1 MEKWLP
7 EHSVVIEESKST
19 YKEWLFSR
27 NFEGTQEQRLQIKT
41 DRANFLGRRFIYQLK
56 CSCRTHGNTRAQF
69 VSLAADSIFLPWHFP
84 GGSRDG
90 SASWVPTTVWETGIE
105 FPAPSTQLHS
115 SSSHRGH
122 VGGDRAD
129 RNSPPLKYMNKQI
142 NCMYSHIG
150 YFNVRHSAC
159 GTDRSP
165 QRTLS
170 QISILVC
177 SIPCDFCYWCIL
189 FNWYCVLVDWS
200 VKKELTAKSVLLWIM
215 INNIHAFQK

>member
-1 MEKWLP
+1 MFPSHAWEHPGSVRFPSCWLHLP
-7 EHSVVIEESKST
+7 
-19 YKEWLFSR
+19 
-27 NFEGTQEQRLQIKT
+27 
-41 DRANFLGRRFIYQLK
+41 A
-56 CSCRTHGNTRAQF
+56 
-69 VSLAADSIFLPWHFP
+69 LALPWRQQRWLSQL
-84 GGSRDG
+84 GSYYCVGDG
-90 SASWVPTTVWETGIE
+90 DWVP
-105 FPAPSTQLHS
+105 STQLQLHS

-165 QRTLS
+165 QRPLS